1 MESRLP
7 GLELLTDHQYEEV
20 GQHLLEYLDKGTLRG
35 VPVPYIVLKGYAGT
49 GKSFVL
55 NTVLN
60 ALKYPSY
67 KVAMSAPTHKA
78 VKILKRSSEI
88 PYFFKTIH
96 SLLRLKENI
105 SDTGKRT
112 FVEDAWAEKIIDS
125 CSVLVIDESSMLP
138 AYLYE
143 STLAY
148 KSTRDEN
155 FRVIFSGDPL
165 QIPPVK
171 EYNSKVFGPENDPY
185 TLTLEIPM
193 RQAKDSDILNFA
205 TDLRRNI
212 QTDTVRLNQYL
223 GRDIEVLKENYFN
236 DTILP
241 MFCAGYE
248 EDQDSV
254 KLLAY
259 TNSQAEKAN
268 LMVREYRLGM
278 TDPPRI
284 VEGDYLVADEHILG
298 KVMGKS
304 VILAHNSDEMKVLSC
319 KVATATFSWAAYR
332 TKQELL
338 EELFGPGPTSLSLNQ
353 VNEKL
358 NIAINT
364 AKIKPYIDYS
374 KQLKVYICTVELDDE
389 EGGTVERNIRII
401 HEDSQADFNLI
412 LKGLETLA
420 GYAHIRSKAWA
431 EKFKFERSVA
441 YVKHNYAL
449 TVHKSQGSSY
459 GTCLVYEDD
468 ILSNR
473 NVYERNRILY
483 VAATR
488 AKKKLF
494 II

>member
-7 GLELLTDHQYEEV
+7 GLELLTEHQYEEA
-20 GQHLLEYLDKGTLRG
+20 GKHLLEYLAEGTLRG
-35 VPVPYIVLKGYAGT
+35 VKVPYLVLKGFAGT

-60 ALKYPSY
+60 ALKYDSGR
-67 KVAMSAPTHKA
+67 VAMSAPTHKA

-88 PYFFKTIH
+88 PYHFKTIH

-125 CSVLVIDESSMLP
+125 CKVLIVDESSMLP
-138 AYLYE
+138 IALYE
-143 STLAY
+143 AILQY
-148 KSTRDEN
+148 KNSREDD
-155 FRVIFSGDPL
+155 FRIIFSGDPL

-171 EYNSKVFGPENDPY
+171 ELNSKVFMSENEPY
-185 TLTLEIPM
+185 TLTLEVPM
-193 RQAKDSDILNFA
+193 RQAKDSGILRFA
-205 TDLRRNI
+205 TDLRHDI
-212 QTDTVRLNQYL
+212 EGTDVKLKNYL
-223 GRDIEVLKENYFN
+223 GEDIEVLKENYFN
-236 DTILP
+236 DVVLP
-241 MFCAGYE
+241 QFGEQYNE
-248 EDQDSV
+248 NQDSI

-259 TNSQAEKAN
+259 TNAQVEKAN

-278 TDPPRI
+278 LNPPKI
-284 VEGDYLVADEHILG
+284 VVGDYLVADDHIIG
-298 KVMGKS
+298 KSMGKNI
-304 VILAHNSDEMKVLSC
+304 ILAHNSDELKVLSC
-319 KVATATFSWAAYR
+319 QVVDFQFSWAAYR
-332 TKQELL
+332 TKKELM
-338 EELFGPGPTSLSLNQ
+338 EELFGTEPTSLSYTQ
-353 VNEKL
+353 INEKL

-364 AKIKPYIDYS
+364 AKIKPYTDYY
-374 KQLKVYICTVELDDE
+374 KKLKVYLCEVELE
-389 EGGTVERNIRII
+389 VEDGLTTRNIRII
-401 HEDSQADFNLI
+401 HEDSEADFDLI

-420 GYAHIRSKAWA
+420 SHAHIRNKAWV
-431 EKFKFERSVA
+431 EKFKFERSIA

-449 TVHKSQGSSY
+449 TIHKSQGSSY
-459 GTCLVYEDD
+459 GTCILYEDD

-473 NVYERNRILY
+473 KIYERNRILY